1 MVDILF
7 SEPKSLGMQ
16 RESNG
21 VNFDM
26 IQFSVVNTSSVC
38 SQLLSVDLF

>member
-7 SEPKSLGMQ
+7 SEPKFLGMQ

>member
-1 MVDILF
+1 MVDLLF
-7 SEPKSLGMQ
+7 SEPKFLGMQ
-16 RESNG
+16 REING

-26 IQFSVVNTSSVC
+26 IQFSADDTSSVC